1 MPLLV
6 TAPESTRGKLNAM
19 IEPSSFREETTSAV
33 ALEGALVIFENVEVG
48 RSKTYNSTPPSELL
62 PAALTVRRAAKAMR
76 EPSPLI
82 VGLRGTSVT
91 RAPSE
96 VICRIVPPPERPSNM
111 NTCVVLVAVSA
122 E

>member
-48 RSKTYNSTPPSELL
+48 RSKTYNSTPPSRVFSSFV
-62 PAALTVRRAAKAMR
+62 TV
-76 EPSPLI
+76 
-82 VGLRGTSVT
+82 G
-91 RAPSE
+91 
-96 VICRIVPPPERPSNM
+96 VP
-111 NTCVVLVAVSA
+111 TA
-122 E
+122 